1 VVLDEPVDL
10 VEQRGDLLHLVDD
23 HDLGGG
29 SREQVLAQRRGLLG
43 VADQLVGL
51 QQVDPDGARVGVP
64 EEPALPRLARTLEKE
79 AVPGA
84 GRQPQRTA
92 KHTLSFIM
100 INEND
105 LSAVSAAPPH
115 PPRALTLED
124 KAKTPSAVMLD
135 YIDVS
140 LVETGFD
147 LEQRRAGGTWQVIAT
162 FAPLGGTFVT
172 GSHKV
177 TGLEPRTEYCFRLVA
192 FNALGD
198 SAPNEICVLTTCAG
212 ACEEDKLVEVLEP
225 AAYPNH
231 EVEIDCDL
239 YLEPQNF
246 VFKKLVF
253 IGSRGS
259 GRTVD
264 LNGATLA
271 GGDGTQNDGKDMI
284 EVRSEEVVER
294 NVEND
299 ISSYAR
305 PSNTTIRNGT
315 VYGSIRLWGM
325 AKNGEGGEKGVI
337 RH

>member
-1 VVLDEPVDL
+1 MDWSTMNKSAMVVLVTARRPQRAFPSRHALNPRPLRTPRRSGLTNRKTLRALLPTVAIAAILLLTLTQPAAAMLNLSGITGNPATSLTFEPS
-10 VEQRGDLLHLVDD
+10 GP
-23 HDLGGG
+23 G
-29 SREQVLAQRRGLLG
+29 
-43 VADQLVGL
+43 
-51 QQVDPDGARVGVP
+51 
-64 EEPALPRLARTLEKE
+64 
-79 AVPGA
+79 PGA
-84 GRQPQRTA
+84 TPESVPWAPILTA
-92 KHTLSFIM
+92 
-100 INEND
+100 
-105 LSAVSAAPPH
+105 
-115 PPRALTLED
+115 RW
-124 KAKTPSAVMLD
+124 KTPSAVMLD